1 MCCQSA
7 VDLAH
12 FCRFIGRRVFRK
24 PSVRGSTDTWKARRD
39 RVRVFSDSFQSLK
52 RVTRQQEGAYVP
64 PRISVFRTDD
74 LKGNFVV
81 SLFVLA
87 LLLIFICHV
96 FGLYPIVY
104 VWLFLCFAYVSFC
117 VWSPLDIF
125 VALCGPLHNTC
136 TKMSY

>member
-1 MCCQSA
+1 M
-7 VDLAH
+7 
-12 FCRFIGRRVFRK
+12 
-24 PSVRGSTDTWKARRD
+24 
-39 RVRVFSDSFQSLK
+39 
-52 RVTRQQEGAYVP
+52 P

-104 VWLFLCFAYVSFC
+104 VWLFLCFACCLNIIV
-117 VWSPLDIF
+117 VDIYG
-125 VALCGPLHNTC
+125 L
-136 TKMSY
+136 

>member
-1 MCCQSA
+1 M
-7 VDLAH
+7 
-12 FCRFIGRRVFRK
+12 
-24 PSVRGSTDTWKARRD
+24 
-39 RVRVFSDSFQSLK
+39 
-52 RVTRQQEGAYVP
+52 TRQQEGAYVP

-81 SLFVLA
+81 SLFVFA

-125 VALCGPLHNTC
+125 VVDIHGAGICIC
-136 TKMSY
+136 I

>member
-1 MCCQSA
+1 M
-7 VDLAH
+7 
-12 FCRFIGRRVFRK
+12 
-24 PSVRGSTDTWKARRD
+24 
-39 RVRVFSDSFQSLK
+39 
-52 RVTRQQEGAYVP
+52 P

-104 VWLFLCFAYVSFC
+104 VWLFLCFGYVSFC

-125 VALCGPLHNTC
+125 VVDIHGAGICIC
-136 TKMSY
+136 I